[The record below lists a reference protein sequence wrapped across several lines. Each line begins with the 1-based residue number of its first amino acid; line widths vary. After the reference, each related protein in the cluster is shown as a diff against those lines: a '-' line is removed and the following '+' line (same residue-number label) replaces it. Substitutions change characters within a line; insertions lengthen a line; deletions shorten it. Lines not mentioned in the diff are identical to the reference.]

1 MRSHPPAPPP
11 SPPALT
17 RSHPTTSPPVAWLLP
32 AVAAAAAAATR
43 LAARPPGPPGRP
55 AWQPPP
61 PLLPPVLRSDGDL
74 TAAGGRRAC
83 SWPRQRRP
91 PRRLQRQRQRH
102 AGAAAVEVA
111 SDTRSDSGG
120 GVPRFP
126 TPPSRCEHGGRLRG
140 GGPAAVV
147 AALRYHCTHRRLQ
160 PLSAALSNKPG
171 KEAGRRVAAGR
182 KGGGGGGWG
191 DGRGG
196 GNTHAAAP
204 PPPAAAKQWRQRPAG
219 TPPGHARAASLLGSR
234 RRAPPPSATAR
245 WGGGG
250 GAPPAPFSPPPPQRG
265 TTPAPPPLPRRVP
278 RRGGTCRG
286 LWVTAT
292 GMAAAATEGR
302 PPAVWPPT
310 PWRVWLP
317 SWPPVAGTG
326 VRTGPPAPPLPGV
339 ARCVGA
345 QSVAAGRRRRAARRP
360 AISTD
365 GRAGPARR
373 AGARAVHLLTA
384 HPVFVGVG
392 KGGDGTD
399 PRLGWEEEGEAI
411 LAVGRDMSRLRRGRH
426 EQQLGLE

>member
-1 MRSHPPAPPP
+1 MTAEAAATRMPQPP
-11 SPPALT
+11 SPPPRQSNGGSARRGPPPGT
-17 RSHPTTSPPVAWLLP
+17 RAQPRCSAATAVRRRRRPLP
-32 AVAAAAAAATR
+32 GGAAAAE
-43 LAARPPGPPGRP
+43 
-55 AWQPPP
+55 PP
-61 PLLPPVLRSDGDL
+61 PLLS
-74 TAAGGRRAC
+74 
-83 SWPRQRRP
+83 RP
-91 PRRLQRQRQRH
+91 PLH
-102 AGAAAVEVA
+102 N
-111 SDTRSDSGG
+111 GG
-120 GVPRFP
+120 
-126 TPPSRCEHGGRLRG
+126 
-140 GGPAAVV
+140 
-147 AALRYHCTHRRLQ
+147 
-160 PLSAALSNKPG
+160 
-171 KEAGRRVAAGR
+171 
-182 KGGGGGGWG
+182 
-191 DGRGG
+191 
-196 GNTHAAAP
+196 
-204 PPPAAAKQWRQRPAG
+204 
-219 TPPGHARAASLLGSR
+219 
-234 RRAPPPSATAR
+234 
-245 WGGGG
+245 
-250 GAPPAPFSPPPPQRG
+250 
-265 TTPAPPPLPRRVP
+265 PLPRLPLCLGGSPP

-411 LAVGRDMSRLRRGRH
+411 LAMGRDMSRLRRGRH